1 MNWNQEFES
10 GLADID
16 VQHRYIFALIER
28 VNELSDQA
36 DRSKLTEIAAELGRL
51 AICHFG
57 CEERLMSAYKFPEA
71 ERHLRE
77 HEKLLDVVRE
87 FQRGSDYHAH
97 HLALF
102 LCNWLVSH
110 TMLEDR
116 KLALHVLTL
125 RAKAM
130 NMTIEE
136 FVEGVSI
143 YRPSA
148 VYMRAKPVDLDE
160 AVGDD

>member
-1 MNWNQEFES
+1 MQWNEDFES

-16 VQHRYIFALIER
+16 VQHRYIFALIQR
-28 VNELSDQA
+28 VNELKDDEHA
-36 DRSKLTEIAAELGRL
+36 DTLREIAAELGRL

-57 CEERLMSAYKFPEA
+57 CEERIMAAYRYPGA
-71 ERHLRE
+71 DRHHQE

-87 FQRGSDYHAH
+87 FQRGIDYSAH
-97 HLALF
+97 NLALF

-116 KLALHVLTL
+116 KLAQHVLLL

-130 NMTIEE
+130 GMSVEE
-136 FVEGVSI
+136 FVGSAKLN
-143 YRPSA
+143 RPSA
-148 VYMRAKPVDLDE
+148 VYAKAKPIKHGKAAGE
-160 AVGDD
+160 

>member
-1 MNWNQEFES
+1 MDWNEDFES
-10 GLADID
+10 GLADMD
-16 VQHRYIFALIER
+16 VQHRYIFALIQR
-28 VNELSDQA
+28 VNQLDDVTNRETLQEVA
-36 DRSKLTEIAAELGRL
+36 AEIARL

-57 CEERLMSAYKFPEA
+57 CEEKLMAAYEYPEA
-71 ERHLRE
+71 NRHILE

-87 FQRGSDYHAH
+87 FKRTKEYSAH

-116 KLALHVLTL
+116 RLAHHVLTF

-130 NMTIEE
+130 GMSIEE
-136 FVEGVSI
+136 FVGGVTLN
-143 YRPSA
+143 RPSA
-148 VYMRAKPVDLDE
+148 VYVRAKSVNRGK
-160 AVGDD
+160 AVGD

>member
-1 MNWNQEFES
+1 MDWNEDFES
-10 GLADID
+10 GLADMD
-16 VQHRYIFALIER
+16 VQHRYIFALIQR
-28 VNELSDQA
+28 VNQLDDATNKDALQDAAE
-36 DRSKLTEIAAELGRL
+36 EIARL

-57 CEERLMSAYKFPEA
+57 CEEKLMRAYEYPDA
-71 ERHLRE
+71 DRHIRE

-87 FQRGSDYHAH
+87 FQRAKEYSAH

-116 KLALHVLTL
+116 RLAHHVLTF

-130 NMTIEE
+130 GMSIEE
-136 FVEGVSI
+136 FVGGVTLN
-143 YRPSA
+143 RPSA
-148 VYMRAKPVDLDE
+148 VYAKAKPVNRNK
-160 AVGDD
+160 AVGD

>member
-1 MNWNQEFES
+1 MDWNQEFES

-16 VQHRYIFALIER
+16 VQHRYIFALIQR
-28 VNELSDQA
+28 VNELDDGVHREQL
-36 DRSKLTEIAAELGRL
+36 DEIAAELGRL

-57 CEERLMSAYKFPEA
+57 CEERLMTAYKYPES
-71 ERHLRE
+71 ERHHLE
-77 HEKLLDVVRE
+77 HAKLLDVVRE
-87 FQRGSDYHAH
+87 FQRGGEYQAH

-116 KLALHVLTL
+116 KLALHVLAL

-130 NMTIEE
+130 GMSVEE
-136 FVEGVSI
+136 FVEGVSL

-148 VYMRAKPVDLDE
+148 VYRKAKPVGRDK
-160 AVGDD
+160 AVGE

>member
-1 MNWNQEFES
+1 MQWNKDFES

-16 VQHRYIFALIER
+16 VQHRYIFALIQR
-28 VNELSDQA
+28 VNELTDGENA
-36 DRSKLTEIAAELGRL
+36 EELREIAAELGRL

-57 CEERLMSAYKFPEA
+57 CEERLMAAYRYPGA
-71 ERHLRE
+71 DRHHLE

-87 FQRGSDYHAH
+87 FQRGSDYNAH

-102 LCNWLVSH
+102 ICNWLVSH

-116 KLALHVLTL
+116 KLAHHVLVL

-130 NMTIEE
+130 GMSVEE
-136 FVEGVSI
+136 FVGEAKLN
-143 YRPSA
+143 RPSA
-148 VYMRAKPVDLDE
+148 IYAKAKPIKNDKASGE
-160 AVGDD
+160 

>member
-1 MNWNQEFES
+1 MEWNEDFES
-10 GLADID
+10 GLADMD
-16 VQHRYIFALIER
+16 VQHRYIFALIQR
-28 VNELSDQA
+28 VHQLDDA
-36 DRSKLTEIAAELGRL
+36 TDRETLKEVAVEIARL

-57 CEERLMSAYKFPEA
+57 CEEKLMSAYEYPEA
-71 ERHLRE
+71 NRHTQE

-87 FQRGSDYHAH
+87 FQRANEYSAH

-116 KLALHVLTL
+116 RLAHHVLTF

-130 NMTIEE
+130 GMSIEE
-136 FVEGVSI
+136 LVGGVTLN
-143 YRPSA
+143 RPSA
-148 VYMRAKPVDLDE
+148 VYAKAKTVKRDK
-160 AVGDD
+160 AIGD

>member
-1 MNWNQEFES
+1 MDWNEDFES

-28 VNELSDQA
+28 VNQLDDNVNAVELKEVAS
-36 DRSKLTEIAAELGRL
+36 ELGRL

-57 CEERLMSAYKFPEA
+57 CEERLMSAYRYPEA
-71 ERHLRE
+71 DRHHLE
-77 HEKLLDVVRE
+77 HERLLDVVRE
-87 FQRGSDYHAH
+87 FQRGGEYHAH

-116 KLALHVLTL
+116 KLALHVLTH
-125 RAKAM
+125 RARAM
-130 NMTIEE
+130 GMTINA
-136 FVEGVSI
+136 VSYTHLTLPTI
-143 YRPSA
+143 LR
-148 VYMRAKPVDLDE
+148 V
-160 AVGDD
+160 